1 MLEKIAKFDSVLRP
15 KLINLPFLFAARIY
29 SPGRK
34 FFVKKIGEQELENPI
49 RISDEHKQ
57 TFWGIEF
64 GVPLFNAAGMFKS
77 GEGYSAMARQG
88 AGAFLA
94 GTTTSE
100 PRIGNKKSCI
110 THPFLPL
117 PYSKSA
123 VNWMGLPN
131 KGHYYTAKKLALCK
145 KIHGCPIGASIAP
158 VPETINISA
167 ATGLVEGLNIYERAN
182 VDFVEI
188 NESCPNVVH
197 TKGESNDCGLD
208 SALIER
214 LEFVSEYYIKK
225 RIRKFPIIVK
235 FSVDTNPALVPDLI
249 KLLINLGYDG
259 ANFGNT
265 SLNYENAER
274 FLHKREIRNFRKF
287 TAKFGGGVSGTPLK
301 KLSLELASAARKTVD
316 EINPDREFHIIRTG
330 GIETAEDIKES
341 KNNGIALNQWFTG
354 YFEAFSENG
363 NQLYKEIFK

>member
-1 MLEKIAKFDSVLRP
+1 MLENFAKLDSFFRP
-15 KLINLPFLFAARIY
+15 KLISLPFLFAARVY
-29 SPGRK
+29 TPGRK
-34 FFVKKIGEQELENPI
+34 FFVKKLGQQKLASPI
-49 RISDEHKQ
+49 RIDDKYRQ

-64 GVPLFNAAGMFKS
+64 SAPLFNAAGMFKS
-77 GEGYSAMARQG
+77 GEGYYAMASQG

-94 GTTTSE
+94 GTTTSA

-110 THPFLPL
+110 LHPFMPL

-123 VNWMGLPN
+123 INWMGLPN
-131 KGHYYTAKKLALCK
+131 KGHYYTAKKLAK
-145 KIHGCPIGASIAP
+145 FQKISGCPIGASIAP
-158 VPETINISA
+158 DPGALNIYA

-188 NESCPNVVH
+188 NESCPNVIH
-197 TKGESNDCGLD
+197 SKGESNVNGLD
-208 SALIER
+208 TSLIER
-214 LEFVSEYYIKK
+214 LEFISEYYIKK

-235 FSVDTNPALVPDLI
+235 FSVDTDIALVPDLI
-249 KLLINLGYDG
+249 KTLIALGYDG

-287 TAKFGGGVSGTPLK
+287 TEKFGGGVSGTPLRK
-301 KLSLELASAARKTVD
+301 SSLELATAARKAVD
-316 EINPDREFHIIRTG
+316 QINPDREFHIIRTG

-341 KNNGIALNQWFTG
+341 QKNGIALNQWFTG
-354 YFEAFSENG
+354 YFEAFAENG
-363 NQLYKEIFK
+363 NNLYRTIFE